1 MARIRNDIEYSKTNK
16 TNLSC
21 CPLNKNLGVGEWN
34 LAFLFVFMFACN
46 LIFFSC
52 PKIQPVFLLITGK
65 KNAMW
70 KLSFYNLIIA
80 NFLIC

>member
-46 LIFFSC
+46 LIFFHVR
-52 PKIQPVFLLITGK
+52 KFNQF
-65 KNAMW
+65 
-70 KLSFYNLIIA
+70 FY
-80 NFLIC
+80 

>member
-46 LIFFSC
+46 LIFFFMSENS
-52 PKIQPVFLLITGK
+52 T
-65 KNAMW
+65 
-70 KLSFYNLIIA
+70 SFFINYW
-80 NFLIC
+80 